1 MRADRGSLPK
11 RFARPGNTGTPVGA
25 RTTGKGA
32 RRLPRKCAFFR
43 RAVFGKV
50 VVYPIMAEVNFFPTP
65 QRVLVTGAAGFIGM
79 RVCALLHEAGR
90 QVTGLDNFNDAY
102 DVQLKMW
109 RWVYLENL
117 QGLELH
123 RMDINA
129 VALER
134 LFERHA
140 RVAQDQPPFDAVI
153 NLAARAGV
161 RTSVD
166 HPQLYVEANVTG
178 ALNVLEMCRK
188 FGVKKCVLASTSSLY
203 GKDHAVPYRED
214 MNTDRQL
221 SPYAATK
228 KAAEAMA
235 YTYHFLHKLDV
246 SILRYFTVYGP
257 AGRPDM
263 TPLRFVQRIR
273 EGRPITIF
281 GDGSQS
287 RDFTYVDD
295 IARGTISALRPLGC
309 ETFNLGGDEPL
320 KLSGMVSLIEEL
332 TGRKAE
338 IEYKPWHP
346 ADMAAT
352 WADITKAKKHLEW
365 SPQTSFRE
373 GMGRLVDWYEAN
385 RDWAKQ
391 IKTD

>member
-1 MRADRGSLPK
+1 MPETPF
-11 RFARPGNTGTPVGA
+11 FAPP
-25 RTTGKGA
+25 
-32 RRLPRKCAFFR
+32 L
-43 RAVFGKV
+43 
-50 VVYPIMAEVNFFPTP
+50 
-65 QRVLVTGAAGFIGM
+65 RVLVTGAAGFIGS

-90 QVTGLDNFNDAY
+90 QVTGVDNFNDAY

-109 RWVYLENL
+109 RWVNLENL
-117 QGLELH
+117 PGLELH
-123 RMDINA
+123 RLDLNA
-129 VALER
+129 DALER
-134 LFERHA
+134 LFERHS
-140 RVAQDQPPFDAVI
+140 RVAKGAPFDAVI

-161 RTSVD
+161 RASVEN
-166 HPQLYVEANVTG
+166 PKAYVEANVSG
-178 ALNVLEMCRK
+178 ALNALEMCRK
-188 FGVKKCVLASTSSLY
+188 FGVKKFVLASTSSLY
-203 GKDHAVPYRED
+203 GKDHPTPYRED

-281 GDGSQS
+281 GDGTQS

-295 IARGTISALRPLGC
+295 IARGTISALRPVGC
-309 ETFNLGGDEPL
+309 EVFNLGGDQPL
-320 KLSGMVSLIEEL
+320 KLSEMVALVEEL
-332 TGRKAE
+332 TGQKA
-338 IEYKPWHP
+338 IINYQPWHP

-352 WADITKAKKHLEW
+352 WADITRAKKLLDW
-365 SPQTSFRE
+365 KPQTPFRE
-373 GMGRLVDWYEAN
+373 GLGKLVDWYEAN
-385 RDWAKQ
+385 RSWAKD
-391 IKTD
+391 ISTE